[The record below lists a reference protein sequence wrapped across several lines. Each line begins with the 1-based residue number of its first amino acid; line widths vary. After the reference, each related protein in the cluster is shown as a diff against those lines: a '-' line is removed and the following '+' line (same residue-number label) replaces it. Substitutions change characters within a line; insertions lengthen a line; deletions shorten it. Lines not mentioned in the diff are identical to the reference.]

1 MFKNNLR
8 FWLDRGVD
16 GYRVDAVPFLFED
29 IQLLDEPRKP
39 EELVSN
45 AINTYEHYYHPYT
58 MDLSETYDMI
68 CQFREVLDE
77 YKKKDGK
84 TRYYYNLILKQF

>member
-1 MFKNNLR
+1 LR

-29 IQLLDEPRKP
+29 PQLLDEPRKP
-39 EELVSN
+39 EEEASKKK
-45 AINTYEHYYHPYT
+45 NTYDQYEHPHT
-58 MDLSETYDMI
+58 MDLPETYDMI
-68 CQFREVLDE
+68 YQFRDVMEE

-84 TRYYYNLILKQF
+84 TRCE